1 MNERG
6 FDIPPDSLILSNS
19 CSLLLQCRG
28 GWGGGM
34 YSIVRSQIICVIF
47 FFHSGTKSEL
57 PSRPA
62 AVNSWKA
69 LKKN

>member
-6 FDIPPDSLILSNS
+6 FDIPPDSLILSNA

-34 YSIVRSQIICVIF
+34 YSIVWSQIICVIF
-47 FFHSGTKSEL
+47 FFIVGQ
-57 PSRPA
+57 SRSSRA
-62 AVNSWKA
+62 DQLLSTVGR
-69 LKKN
+69 L